1 MIIVVQQRSVASSL
15 HIILPNN
22 KTNEQN
28 QRKTLKPEACKIYCN
43 CIKIIL
49 VQINQDFPIAY
60 TASNL
65 AWYVNAFLKV
75 IIKV

>member
-1 MIIVVQQRSVASSL
+1 MQQWGVASL
-15 HIILPNN
+15 FHIMLPNN

-28 QRKTLKPEACKIYCN
+28 QRENLKPEACKIYCN

-49 VQINQDFPIAY
+49 VQINQDFPIEY

-65 AWYVNAFLKV
+65 AWYVNAFLKF